1 MKISTRVALLLVAA
15 MLTAPLARA
24 QSDGF
29 YRIRNVNEATNKDY
43 VKMTSNVFNYT
54 TIVGSASSTAK
65 DPAPAIER
73 AKKYFKFDVG
83 LTTNVLSD
91 PGTIFYLK
99 KQSDNQYNLYCQGT
113 DLYAI
118 SKGAHHGNNTGT
130 VNIGGFYTTI
140 AKQTDGSYV
149 AYLDMTNL
157 QVTVVILKY
166 NINLGKFYFWD
177 NGGKID
183 FNDSDSGAPTHWSLE
198 PVNEANM
205 DNFYFAA
212 APKE

>member
-99 KQSDNQYNLYCQGT
+99 
-113 DLYAI
+113 I
-118 SKGAHHGNNTGT
+118 
-130 VNIGGFYTTI
+130 NITYIVKAPICMPFQKVLTMGIIQEQLT
-140 AKQTDGSYV
+140 SV
-149 AYLDMTNL
+149 ASTRLLRSRLTARTL
-157 QVTVVILKY
+157 
-166 NINLGKFYFWD
+166 
-177 NGGKID
+177 
-183 FNDSDSGAPTHWSLE
+183 PTLI
-198 PVNEANM
+198 
-205 DNFYFAA
+205 
-212 APKE
+212 